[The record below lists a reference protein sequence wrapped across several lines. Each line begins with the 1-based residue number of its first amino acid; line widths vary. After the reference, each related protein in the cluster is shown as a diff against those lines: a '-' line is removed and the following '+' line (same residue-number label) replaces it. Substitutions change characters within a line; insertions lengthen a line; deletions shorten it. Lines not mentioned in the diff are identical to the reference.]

1 MQYIEKHEFCDFQRN
16 ICSKTS
22 ENWRENEFE
31 YMKIESALRDQ
42 YRKLAKDQ
50 GYRSR
55 SSYKLL
61 EITKKHE
68 LLKQNDTILDIGCAP
83 GGWLQVSKKLSD
95 PNGKV
100 VGIDID
106 PIKPIAGIS
115 TMLVDIEDPNVV
127 EIIKKKF
134 PFSFDVVLSDLS
146 PKVSGI
152 WHYDHERQISLT
164 LVALRIST
172 KLLKKGGNAVF
183 KIFEGRHSGDVKKQ
197 ASKVFLKV
205 TACKPKASRQKSSEF
220 YLVCSLFKGVAH
232 NY

>member
-1 MQYIEKHEFCDFQRN
+1 
-16 ICSKTS
+16 
-22 ENWRENEFE
+22 
-31 YMKIESALRDQ
+31 MKLESARRDQ

-50 GYRSR
+50 GFRSR

-61 EITKKHE
+61 EINKKHN

-100 VGIDID
+100 VGVDID
-106 PIKPIAGIS
+106 PIEPIAGIS

-127 EIIKKKF
+127 EIIKKEF

-152 WHYDHERQISLT
+152 WHFDHERQISLT
-164 LVALRIST
+164 LVALQIST
-172 KLLKKGGNAVF
+172 KLLNQGGNAVF
-183 KIFEGRHSGDVKKQ
+183 KIFEGRHSADVKNE

-205 TACKPKASRQKSSEF
+205 TTCKPKSSRQKSSEF
-220 YLVCSLFKGVAH
+220 YLVCTSFKGNQTHSATERDESSRIEG
-232 NY
+232 

>member
-1 MQYIEKHEFCDFQRN
+1 
-16 ICSKTS
+16 
-22 ENWRENEFE
+22 
-31 YMKIESALRDQ
+31 MKIESALKDQ

-61 EITKKHE
+61 EINKKND
-68 LLKQNDTILDIGCAP
+68 LIKQNDTILDIGCAP
-83 GGWLQVSKKLSD
+83 GGWLQVSKKLTD

-106 PIKPIAGIS
+106 PIQPIVGIS
-115 TMLVDIEDPNVV
+115 TLLVDIEDSNVV
-127 EIIKKKF
+127 EIIKNKF

-146 PKVSGI
+146 PNVSGI

-164 LVALRIST
+164 LVALQIST
-172 KLLKKGGNAVF
+172 KLLKRGGNAVF
-183 KIFEGRHSGDVKKQ
+183 KIFDGRHSDDVKKQ

-220 YLVCSLFKGVAH
+220 YLVCSSFKGIHTALLNKIEVLGAKFD
-232 NY
+232 

>member
-1 MQYIEKHEFCDFQRN
+1 
-16 ICSKTS
+16 
-22 ENWRENEFE
+22 
-31 YMKIESALRDQ
+31 MKLESARRDQ

-50 GYRSR
+50 GFRSR

-61 EITKKHE
+61 DINKKHN

-95 PNGKV
+95 PAGKV

-106 PIKPIAGIS
+106 PIEPIAGIS

-127 EIIKKKF
+127 EIIKNEF

-152 WHYDHERQISLT
+152 WHFDHERQISLT
-164 LVALRIST
+164 LVALQIST
-172 KLLKKGGNAVF
+172 KLLNQGGNAVF
-183 KIFEGRHSGDVKKQ
+183 KIFEGRHSGDVKNE

-205 TACKPKASRQKSSEF
+205 TTCKPKSSRQKSSEF
-220 YLVCSLFKGVAH
+220 YLVCTSFKGSQTHSATERDESFRIKG
-232 NY
+232 

>member
-1 MQYIEKHEFCDFQRN
+1 
-16 ICSKTS
+16 
-22 ENWRENEFE
+22 
-31 YMKIESALRDQ
+31 MKLESARRDQ

-50 GYRSR
+50 GFRSR

-61 EITKKHE
+61 EINKKQN

-106 PIKPIAGIS
+106 PIEPIAGIS
-115 TMLVDIEDPNVV
+115 TMLVDIEDPNVL
-127 EIIKKKF
+127 EMINKEF
-134 PFSFDVVLSDLS
+134 PFSFDVVLSDVS

-152 WHYDHERQISLT
+152 WHFDHERQISLT
-164 LVALRIST
+164 LVALQIST
-172 KLLKKGGNAVF
+172 KLLKQGGNAVF
-183 KIFEGRHSGDVKKQ
+183 KIFEGRHSGDVKNE

-220 YLVCSLFKGVAH
+220 YLVCSSFKGSQTHSAAELDERSRIEG
-232 NY
+232 